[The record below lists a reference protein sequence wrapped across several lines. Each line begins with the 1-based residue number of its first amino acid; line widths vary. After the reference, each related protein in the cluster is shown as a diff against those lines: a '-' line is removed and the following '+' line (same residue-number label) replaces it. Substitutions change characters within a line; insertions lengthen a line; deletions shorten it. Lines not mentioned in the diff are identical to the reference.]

1 MMRQPKTCAAIE
13 PDIIA
18 AATGEADPA
27 TNRRVQEHVGVCA
40 PCGGELER
48 YRTIDRAVGAW
59 RQTPTPVASLARMR
73 HRLDSRLSDLK
84 RRTFTYR
91 VFPSP
96 LGNILIAVSEQGVS
110 LIEYLGRGRS
120 LGQSRLAR
128 LAGVEAIED
137 GAELEALSRELLEY
151 LEGKR
156 TRLDWP
162 LDLRLARS
170 DFHRTVLQTTAGI
183 PYGAVMSYAGIA
195 CECGKP
201 AATRAVAQ
209 ALRWNPLPIVVPCH
223 RVIGTSG
230 SLTGYAGNKTV
241 VKERLLTVEGL
252 RIVKADHDP
261 KIPRDTM
268 YVRCPGDESYCLP
281 TCPSLSTLEH
291 PHRLLFF
298 GSRERAEAAGLEPC
312 TTCRP
317 DLHPLAR

>member
-1 MMRQPKTCAAIE
+1 MMRLPKVCADIE
-13 PDIIA
+13 SDIIA

-27 TNRRVQEHVGVCA
+27 TDRRVQEHVGVCP
-40 PCGGELER
+40 PCGGEFER
-48 YRTIDRAVGAW
+48 YRAIDRAAGAW
-59 RQTPTPVASLARMR
+59 RQAPTPVAALARMR
-73 HRLDSRLSDLK
+73 KRLESRLSDLK

-110 LIEYLGRGRS
+110 LIEYLGRAHTLS
-120 LGQSRLAR
+120 QSRLAR

-170 DFHRTVLQTTAGI
+170 DFHRTVLQTTASI
-183 PYGAVMSYAGIA
+183 PYGAVMSYAGVA
-195 CECGKP
+195 CEVGKP

-223 RVIGTSG
+223 RVVGTSG
-230 SLTGYAGNKTV
+230 SLTGYAGNKIEL
-241 VKERLLTVEGL
+241 KQRLLATEG
-252 RIVKADHDP
+252 IPTVKAHDEFQ
-261 KIPRDTM
+261 IPRDTM
-268 YVRCPGDESYCLP
+268 YARYPGDDSYCLP

-291 PHRLLFF
+291 PHQVVFF
-298 GSRERAEAAGLEPC
+298 GSRARAEAAGLQPC